1 MRLQSKTCVRPPK
14 IRQSYLKQFYLLKC
28 TFEKVDSLRYALTV
42 HLSRFFMQRAGGFP
56 AQTEPWMTLM
66 PDDEPQLS
74 LPAVVIPPGE
84 ELLPALSGENA
95 PVSPA
100 RAYLLSLNSP
110 RSRQTM
116 ASFLG
121 IVAGM
126 LGAAS
131 MESCSWG
138 SLRRHHVMAVTE
150 LLRDTGR
157 ATATVNTYLSALKGV
172 AKEAWMLKLM
182 DVESFQHIRAVR
194 NLRGSRLPRGRALPP
209 EEIRALFGACEADD
223 SSIGV
228 RDAAMLAV
236 ILGCGLRRSE
246 AVGLDLSDVVTNEKA
261 LRVLGKGN
269 KERLAYMPA
278 GTWQRLTMW
287 IDQVRGERE
296 GPLFTRIRRFDTLTS
311 DRLTDQAVYHVLQV
325 RQYQA
330 GIAKCAPHDLR
341 RTFATAMLDN
351 GEDLITVK
359 DAMGH
364 ASVTTTQQ
372 YDRRGEARLRQARD
386 RLKI

>member
-1 MRLQSKTCVRPPK
+1 
-14 IRQSYLKQFYLLKC
+14 
-28 TFEKVDSLRYALTV
+28 
-42 HLSRFFMQRAGGFP
+42 
-56 AQTEPWMTLM
+56 MTLM
-66 PDDEPQLS
+66 PDDEPELILS
-74 LPAVVIPPGE
+74 PTAIPLDEDFLPM
-84 ELLPALSGENA
+84 LSGGEV

-116 ASFLG
+116 DSFLN

-126 LGAAS
+126 LGAVS
-131 MESCSWG
+131 LDTCSWG

-172 AKEAWMLKLM
+172 AREAWMLKLM

-209 EEIRALFGACEADD
+209 EEIRALFAACDADD
-223 SSIGV
+223 SSIGI
-228 RDAAMLAV
+228 RDASMLAV

-246 AVGLDLSDVVTNEKA
+246 AVGLDISDVVTYERA

-278 GTWQRLTMW
+278 GTWQRLQRW
-287 IDQVRGERE
+287 IDDVRGEKD
-296 GPLFTRIRRFDTLTS
+296 GPLFTRIRRFDTLTN
-311 DRLTDQAVYHVLQV
+311 DRLTDQAVYHILQV
-325 RQYQA
+325 RQHQA
-330 GIAKCAPHDLR
+330 GIVRCAPHDLR
-341 RTFATAMLDN
+341 RTFATTMLDN

-372 YDRRGEARLRQARD
+372 YDRRGEERLRIARD
-386 RLKI
+386 RLGLT

>member
-1 MRLQSKTCVRPPK
+1 
-14 IRQSYLKQFYLLKC
+14 
-28 TFEKVDSLRYALTV
+28 
-42 HLSRFFMQRAGGFP
+42 
-56 AQTEPWMTLM
+56 M
-66 PDDEPQLS
+66 PDDEPELILS
-74 LPAVVIPPGE
+74 PAFIPPGE
-84 ELLPALSGENA
+84 DFLPALSGNESL
-95 PVSPA
+95 VSPA

-131 MESCSWG
+131 LDTCNWG
-138 SLRRHHVMAVTE
+138 SLRRHHVMAITE

-194 NLRGSRLPRGRALPP
+194 NLRGSRLPRGRALPL
-209 EEIRALFGACEADD
+209 EEVRALFAACEADD

-228 RDAAMLAV
+228 RDAAVLAV

-246 AVGLDLSDVVTNEKA
+246 AVGLNISDIVTHEQA
-261 LRVLGKGN
+261 LKVLGKGN

-278 GTWQRLTMW
+278 GTWHRLRMW
-287 IDQVRGERE
+287 IDDVRGEKG
-296 GPLFTRIRRFDTLTS
+296 GPLFTRIRRFDSLTN
-311 DRLTDQAVYHVLQV
+311 DRLTDQAVYYVLQV
-325 RQYQA
+325 RQRQA

-364 ASVTTTQQ
+364 ASVNTTQQ
-372 YDRRGEARLRQARD
+372 YDRRGESRLRSARD
-386 RLKI
+386 RLNFT

>member
-1 MRLQSKTCVRPPK
+1 
-14 IRQSYLKQFYLLKC
+14 
-28 TFEKVDSLRYALTV
+28 
-42 HLSRFFMQRAGGFP
+42 
-56 AQTEPWMTLM
+56 MTLM
-66 PDDEPQLS
+66 PDDEPELS
-74 LPAVVIPPGE
+74 LPAAVIPPGE
-84 ELLPALSGENA
+84 DLLPALSGQDT
-95 PVSPA
+95 PISPA

-121 IVAGM
+121 IVAGI

-131 MESCSWG
+131 LDTCSWG

-157 ATATVNTYLSALKGV
+157 ATTTVNTYLSALKGV
-172 AKEAWMLKLM
+172 AKEAWMLQLM

-194 NLRGSRLPRGRALPP
+194 NLRGSRLPRGRALQA
-209 EEIRALFGACEADD
+209 EEIRRLFAVCDADR
-223 SSIGV
+223 SSLGP

-246 AVGLDLSDVVTNEKA
+246 AVGLDLSDVVTQDRA

-278 GTWQRLTMW
+278 GTWQRLQMW
-287 IDQVRGERE
+287 IEQVRGEYP
-296 GPLFTRIRRFDTLTS
+296 GPLFTRIRRFDTLTH
-311 DRLTDQAVYHVLQV
+311 DRLTDQAVYHILQV
-325 RQYQA
+325 RQRQA

-372 YDRRGEARLRQARD
+372 YDRRGQARLRTARD
-386 RLKI
+386 RLNLT

>member
-1 MRLQSKTCVRPPK
+1 
-14 IRQSYLKQFYLLKC
+14 
-28 TFEKVDSLRYALTV
+28 
-42 HLSRFFMQRAGGFP
+42 
-56 AQTEPWMTLM
+56 MTLM
-66 PDDEPQLS
+66 PDDDQEPILS
-74 LPAVVIPPGE
+74 PAVIPFDEGF
-84 ELLPALSGENA
+84 LPVLSGSEGLI
-95 PVSPA
+95 SPA

-116 ASFLG
+116 ASFLS

-126 LGAAS
+126 LGATS
-131 MESCSWG
+131 LESCSWG

-157 ATATVNTYLSALKGV
+157 ATATINTYLSALKGV

-194 NLRGSRLPRGRALPP
+194 NLRGRALPP
-209 EEIRALFGACEADD
+209 EEIRALFNACGADD

-228 RDAAMLAV
+228 RDAAMQAV

-246 AVGLDLSDVVTNEKA
+246 AVGLHIGDIVTHERA

-269 KERLAYMPA
+269 KERQAFMPT
-278 GTWQRLTMW
+278 GTWQRLQKW
-287 IDQVRGERE
+287 IEEVRGENE
-296 GPLFTRIRRFDTLTS
+296 GPLFTRIRRFDSLTY
-311 DRLTDQAVYHVLQV
+311 DRLTDQTVYHILQV
-325 RQYQA
+325 RQRQA
-330 GIAKCAPHDLR
+330 GIVKCAPHDLR
-341 RTFATAMLDN
+341 RTFATALLDN

-372 YDRRGEARLRQARD
+372 YDLRGEARLRRARD
-386 RLKI
+386 RLDLI

>member
-1 MRLQSKTCVRPPK
+1 MDDHPDHQP
-14 IRQSYLKQFYLLKC
+14 
-28 TFEKVDSLRYALTV
+28 ALV
-42 HLSRFFMQRAGGFP
+42 FMDQEF
-56 AQTEPWMTLM
+56 
-66 PDDEPQLS
+66 
-74 LPAVVIPPGE
+74 LPARVGNE
-84 ELLPALSGENA
+84 GMFN
-95 PVSPA
+95 PA

-126 LGAAS
+126 LGAGS
-131 MESCSWG
+131 LDTCSWG
-138 SLRRHHVMAVTE
+138 SLRRHHVMGIAE

-182 DVESFQHIRAVR
+182 DVESFQHIRTVR
-194 NLRGSRLPRGRALPP
+194 NLRGTRLPGGRALPA
-209 EEIRALFGACEADD
+209 EEIRQLFTVCEAD
-223 SSIGV
+223 SSCQGA
-228 RDAAMLAV
+228 RDAALLAV

-246 AVGLDLSDVVTNEKA
+246 AVGLSFSDIVTHERA
-261 LRVLGKGN
+261 LKVLGKGN

-278 GTWQRLTMW
+278 GTWQRLMHWTE
-287 IDQVRGERE
+287 QVRGESA
-296 GPLFTRIRRFDTLTS
+296 GPLFTRIRRFDTLTY
-311 DRLTDQAVYHVLQV
+311 DRLTDQAVYHILQV
-325 RQYQA
+325 RQRQA

-341 RTFATAMLDN
+341 RTFATAMLKN

-372 YDRRGEARLRQARD
+372 YDRRGEARLRTARD
-386 RLKI
+386 RLDLI

>member
-1 MRLQSKTCVRPPK
+1 M
-14 IRQSYLKQFYLLKC
+14 I
-28 TFEKVDSLRYALTV
+28 
-42 HLSRFFMQRAGGFP
+42 
-56 AQTEPWMTLM
+56 LM
-66 PDDEPQLS
+66 PDDEPDINLLERTLS
-74 LPAVVIPPGE
+74 PDPVVF
-84 ELLPALSGENA
+84 PALSGNDL
-95 PVSPA
+95 PLNPA

-126 LGAAS
+126 LGAPS
-131 MESCSWG
+131 PELCSWG
-138 SLRRHHVMAVTE
+138 SLRRHHVMGITE

-172 AKEAWMLKLM
+172 AKEAWMLRLM

-194 NLRGSRLPRGRALPP
+194 NLRGSRLPSGRALPP
-209 EEIRALFGACEADD
+209 EEIRALFAVCEADR
-223 SSIGV
+223 SCLGP

-246 AVGLDLSDVVTNEKA
+246 AVGLDLRDVVTQDRA

-269 KERLAYMPA
+269 KERLAYVPA
-278 GTWQRLTMW
+278 GAWQRMQIW
-287 IDQVRGERE
+287 IDEIRGETS
-296 GPLFTRIRRFDTLTS
+296 GPLFTRIRRFGDVTLN
-311 DRLTDQAVYHVLQV
+311 RLTDQAVYHILQV
-325 RQYQA
+325 RQRQA
-330 GIAKCAPHDLR
+330 GIGRCSPHDLR

-372 YDRRGEARLRQARD
+372 YDRRGEQRLRLARD
-386 RLKI
+386 HLNFID

>member
-1 MRLQSKTCVRPPK
+1 
-14 IRQSYLKQFYLLKC
+14 
-28 TFEKVDSLRYALTV
+28 
-42 HLSRFFMQRAGGFP
+42 
-56 AQTEPWMTLM
+56 MTLM
-66 PDDEPQLS
+66 PDDEPELS
-74 LPAVVIPPGE
+74 LSPTLIPLDE
-84 ELLPALSGENA
+84 HFLPALPGDEV

-116 ASFLG
+116 ESFLN
-121 IVAGM
+121 IIAGM
-126 LGAAS
+126 LGAVS
-131 MESCSWG
+131 LDTCSWG

-209 EEIRALFGACEADD
+209 EEIRALFAACDADG
-223 SSIGV
+223 SSIGI

-246 AVGLDLSDVVTNEKA
+246 AVGLDIGDIVTYERA

-269 KERLAYMPA
+269 KERLAYMPV
-278 GTWQRLTMW
+278 GTWQRVQRW
-287 IDQVRGERE
+287 IDDVRGEKD
-296 GPLFTRIRRFDTLTS
+296 GPLFTRIRRFDTLTN
-311 DRLTDQAVYHVLQV
+311 DRLTDQAVYHILQV
-325 RQYQA
+325 RQHQA
-330 GIAKCAPHDLR
+330 GIVRCAPHDLR
-341 RTFATAMLDN
+341 RTFATTMLDN

-372 YDRRGEARLRQARD
+372 YDRRGEERLRIARD
-386 RLKI
+386 RLGLT

>member
-1 MRLQSKTCVRPPK
+1 
-14 IRQSYLKQFYLLKC
+14 
-28 TFEKVDSLRYALTV
+28 
-42 HLSRFFMQRAGGFP
+42 
-56 AQTEPWMTLM
+56 MTLM
-66 PDDEPQLS
+66 PDDEPEL
-74 LPAVVIPPGE
+74 LPPPAAIPPDE
-84 ELLPALSGENA
+84 AFLPALSGGDV

-121 IVAGM
+121 IVAGII
-126 LGAAS
+126 GAAS
-131 MESCSWG
+131 PDVCNWG
-138 SLRRHHVMAVTE
+138 GLRRHHVMAVTE

-209 EEIRALFGACEADD
+209 EEIRALFDACEADD

-246 AVGLDLSDVVTNEKA
+246 AVGLDLRDIVTEDRA

-278 GTWQRLTMW
+278 GTWQRLQKW
-287 IDQVRGERE
+287 VEEVRGEKE
-296 GPLFTRIRRFDTLTS
+296 GPLFTRIRRFDTLTN

-325 RQYQA
+325 RQCQS
-330 GIAKCAPHDLR
+330 GITKCAPHDLR

-372 YDRRGEARLRQARD
+372 YDRRGEIRLRKARD
-386 RLKI
+386 RLKLI

>member
-1 MRLQSKTCVRPPK
+1 
-14 IRQSYLKQFYLLKC
+14 
-28 TFEKVDSLRYALTV
+28 
-42 HLSRFFMQRAGGFP
+42 
-56 AQTEPWMTLM
+56 MTLM
-66 PDDEPQLS
+66 PDDEPEL
-74 LPAVVIPPGE
+74 IPSPVGIPSDVDF
-84 ELLPALSGENA
+84 LPALSGENA
-95 PVSPA
+95 PVGPA

-116 ASFLG
+116 ASFLN

-131 MESCSWG
+131 LESCSWG

-172 AKEAWMLKLM
+172 AKEAWMLRLM

-194 NLRGSRLPRGRALPP
+194 NLRGSRLPRGRALPA
-209 EEIRALFGACEADD
+209 EEIRKLFAVCDADRT
-223 SSIGV
+223 SLGP

-246 AVGLDLSDVVTNEKA
+246 AVGLDLSDVVTDERA

-278 GTWQRLTMW
+278 GTWQRLQVW
-287 IDQVRGERE
+287 IDQVRGEHP
-296 GPLFTRIRRFDTLTS
+296 GPLFTRIRRFDTLTN

-325 RQYQA
+325 RQRQA
-330 GIAKCAPHDLR
+330 RIAKCAPHDLR

-351 GEDLITVK
+351 GEDLITVR

-372 YDRRGEARLRQARD
+372 YDRRGEARLRTARD
-386 RLKI
+386 RLDLL

>member
-1 MRLQSKTCVRPPK
+1 M
-14 IRQSYLKQFYLLKC
+14 
-28 TFEKVDSLRYALTV
+28 ALMTDDDPD
-42 HLSRFFMQRAGGFP
+42 LNP
-56 AQTEPWMTLM
+56 LTELHS
-66 PDDEPQLS
+66 PDNEYF
-74 LPAVVIPPGE
+74 
-84 ELLPALSGENA
+84 PALSANDM
-95 PVSPA
+95 PLNPA
-100 RAYLLSLNSP
+100 RAYLLSLNSL

-131 MESCSWG
+131 LESCSWG

-246 AVGLDLSDVVTNEKA
+246 AVGLDLRDVVTDERA

-278 GTWQRLTMW
+278 GTWQRLRTW
-287 IDQVRGERE
+287 IDDVRGEKD
-296 GPLFTRIRRFDTLTS
+296 GPLFTRIRRFDTLTN

-325 RQYQA
+325 RQRQA
-330 GIAKCAPHDLR
+330 GVTKCAPHDLR

-372 YDRRGEARLRQARD
+372 YDRRGEARLRTARD
-386 RLKI
+386 RLDLI

>member
-1 MRLQSKTCVRPPK
+1 MS
-14 IRQSYLKQFYLLKC
+14 
-28 TFEKVDSLRYALTV
+28 
-42 HLSRFFMQRAGGFP
+42 
-56 AQTEPWMTLM
+56 LM
-66 PDDEPQLS
+66 PDDEPALG
-74 LPAVVIPPGE
+74 LPAAFISPDE
-84 ELLPALSGENA
+84 DFLPALTGEGA

-100 RAYLLSLNSP
+100 RAYLLSLNST

-116 ASFLG
+116 ASFLN

-131 MESCSWG
+131 LESCSWG

-172 AKEAWMLKLM
+172 AREAWMLRLM

-194 NLRGSRLPRGRALPP
+194 NLRGSRLPRGRALPA
-209 EEIRALFGACEADD
+209 EEIRKLFAVCDADK
-223 SSIGV
+223 SSLGP

-246 AVGLDLSDVVTNEKA
+246 AVGLDLRDVVTQDHA
-261 LRVLGKGN
+261 IRVLGKGN

-278 GTWQRLTMW
+278 GTWERLHMW
-287 IDQVRGERE
+287 IDQVRGEQP
-296 GPLFTRIRRFDTLTS
+296 GPLFTRIRRFDTLTN
-311 DRLTDQAVYHVLQV
+311 DRLTDQAVYHILLV
-325 RQYQA
+325 RQKLA
-330 GIAKCAPHDLR
+330 GIEKCAPHDLR

-351 GEDLITVK
+351 GEDLITVR

-372 YDRRGEARLRQARD
+372 YDRRGETRLRRARD
-386 RLKI
+386 RLDLT

>member
-1 MRLQSKTCVRPPK
+1 M
-14 IRQSYLKQFYLLKC
+14 
-28 TFEKVDSLRYALTV
+28 
-42 HLSRFFMQRAGGFP
+42 
-56 AQTEPWMTLM
+56 M
-66 PDDEPQLS
+66 PDDEHELNLS
-74 LPAVVIPPGE
+74 PTVITPDE
-84 ELLPALSGENA
+84 DFLPALSGGDA

-116 ASFLG
+116 ASFLN

-131 MESCSWG
+131 LESCSWG

-182 DVESFQHIRAVR
+182 DVESCQHIRAVR

-209 EEIRALFGACEADD
+209 AEIRALFGACEADD

-228 RDAAMLAV
+228 RDAAMLGV

-246 AVGLDLSDVVTNEKA
+246 AVWLDLSDVVTDERA

-269 KERLAYMPA
+269 KERLAYMPG
-278 GTWQRLTMW
+278 GTWQRLQKW
-287 IDQVRGERE
+287 IEEVRGENE
-296 GPLFTRIRRFDTLTS
+296 GPLFTRIRRFDTLTN
-311 DRLTDQAVYHVLQV
+311 DRLTDQSVYHVLQV
-325 RQYQA
+325 RQRQT

-372 YDRRGEARLRQARD
+372 YDRRGEARLRTARD
-386 RLKI
+386 RLDLL

>member
-1 MRLQSKTCVRPPK
+1 
-14 IRQSYLKQFYLLKC
+14 
-28 TFEKVDSLRYALTV
+28 
-42 HLSRFFMQRAGGFP
+42 
-56 AQTEPWMTLM
+56 MTLM
-66 PDDEPQLS
+66 PDDEHELNLS
-74 LPAVVIPPGE
+74 LTVITPDE
-84 ELLPALSGENA
+84 EFLPALSGGDA

-131 MESCSWG
+131 LESCNWD
-138 SLRRHHVMAVTE
+138 SLRRHHVMAITE

-209 EEIRALFGACEADD
+209 EEIRSLFGACEADD

-228 RDAAMLAV
+228 RDAALLAV

-246 AVGLDLSDVVTNEKA
+246 AVGLDLSDIVTDERA

-269 KERLAYMPA
+269 KERLAYTPA
-278 GTWQRLTMW
+278 GTWQRLQKW
-287 IDQVRGERE
+287 VEEVRGEKE
-296 GPLFTRIRRFDTLTS
+296 GPLFTRIRRFDTLTN

-325 RQYQA
+325 RQRQA
-330 GIAKCAPHDLR
+330 GIEKCAPHDLR

-372 YDRRGEARLRQARD
+372 YDRRGEARLRKARD
-386 RLKI
+386 RLDLI

>member
-1 MRLQSKTCVRPPK
+1 MS
-14 IRQSYLKQFYLLKC
+14 
-28 TFEKVDSLRYALTV
+28 
-42 HLSRFFMQRAGGFP
+42 
-56 AQTEPWMTLM
+56 LM
-66 PDDEPQLS
+66 PDDEQDLN
-74 LPAVVIPPGE
+74 LLAAAIPPDE
-84 ELLPALSGENA
+84 EFLPTLSGSDVQVN
-95 PVSPA
+95 PA

-126 LGAAS
+126 LGAKS
-131 MESCSWG
+131 PDLCSWG
-138 SLRRHHVMAVTE
+138 SLRRHHVMGITE
-150 LLRDTGR
+150 LLRDSGR

-172 AKEAWMLKLM
+172 AKEAWMLRLM

-194 NLRGSRLPRGRALPP
+194 NLRGSRLPSGRALPP
-209 EEIRALFGACEADD
+209 EEICALFAVCEADR
-223 SSIGV
+223 SCLGP

-246 AVGLDLSDVVTNEKA
+246 AVGLDLRDVVTHDRA

-269 KERLAYMPA
+269 KERLAYVPA
-278 GTWQRLTMW
+278 GAWQRLQFW
-287 IDQVRGERE
+287 IDEVRGETP
-296 GPLFTRIRRFDTLTS
+296 GPLFTRIRRFGDVTLN
-311 DRLTDQAVYHVLQV
+311 RLTDQAVYHILQV
-325 RQYQA
+325 RQGQA
-330 GIAKCAPHDLR
+330 GISKCSPHDLR

-372 YDRRGEARLRQARD
+372 YDRRGEVRLQVARD
-386 RLKI
+386 RLNLFK

>member
-1 MRLQSKTCVRPPK
+1 
-14 IRQSYLKQFYLLKC
+14 
-28 TFEKVDSLRYALTV
+28 
-42 HLSRFFMQRAGGFP
+42 
-56 AQTEPWMTLM
+56 
-66 PDDEPQLS
+66 
-74 LPAVVIPPGE
+74 
-84 ELLPALSGENA
+84 
-95 PVSPA
+95 
-100 RAYLLSLNSP
+100 
-110 RSRQTM
+110 
-116 ASFLG
+116 
-121 IVAGM
+121 
-126 LGAAS
+126 
-131 MESCSWG
+131 
-138 SLRRHHVMAVTE
+138 MAVTE

-172 AKEAWMLKLM
+172 AKEAWMLRLM

-228 RDAAMLAV
+228 RCGDA
-236 ILGCGLRRSE
+236 GCHSRLRPATVE
-246 AVGLDLSDVVTNEKA
+246 AVGLDLCDVVTDEQA

-278 GTWQRLTMW
+278 GTWQRLRKW
-287 IDQVRGERE
+287 IDDVRGEKD
-296 GPLFTRIRRFDTLTS
+296 GPLFTRIRRFDTLTN
-311 DRLTDQAVYHVLQV
+311 DRLTDQTVYHVLQV
-325 RQYQA
+325 RQRLA

-341 RTFATAMLDN
+341 RTFATSMLDN

-372 YDRRGEARLRQARD
+372 YDRRGEAPANGS
-386 RLKI
+386 

>member
-1 MRLQSKTCVRPPK
+1 M
-14 IRQSYLKQFYLLKC
+14 I
-28 TFEKVDSLRYALTV
+28 
-42 HLSRFFMQRAGGFP
+42 
-56 AQTEPWMTLM
+56 LM
-66 PDDEPQLS
+66 PDDEPDINLLERTLS
-74 LPAVVIPPGE
+74 PDPVVF
-84 ELLPALSGENA
+84 PALSGNDL
-95 PVSPA
+95 PLNPA

-126 LGAAS
+126 LGAPNP
-131 MESCSWG
+131 ELCSWG
-138 SLRRHHVMAVTE
+138 SLRRHHVMGITE

-172 AKEAWMLKLM
+172 AKEAWMLRLM

-194 NLRGSRLPRGRALPP
+194 NLRGSRLPSGRALPP
-209 EEIRALFGACEADD
+209 EEIRALFAVCEADR
-223 SSIGV
+223 SCLGP

-246 AVGLDLSDVVTNEKA
+246 AVGLDLRDVVTQDRA

-269 KERLAYMPA
+269 KERLAYVPA
-278 GTWQRLTMW
+278 GAWQRMQIW
-287 IDQVRGERE
+287 IDEIRGETS
-296 GPLFTRIRRFDTLTS
+296 GPLFTRIRRFGDVTLN
-311 DRLTDQAVYHVLQV
+311 RLTDQAVYHILQV
-325 RQYQA
+325 RQRQA
-330 GIAKCAPHDLR
+330 GIGRCSPHDLR

-372 YDRRGEARLRQARD
+372 YDRRGEQRLRLARD
-386 RLKI
+386 HLNFID

>member
-1 MRLQSKTCVRPPK
+1 M
-14 IRQSYLKQFYLLKC
+14 
-28 TFEKVDSLRYALTV
+28 ALMTDDDPD
-42 HLSRFFMQRAGGFP
+42 LNP
-56 AQTEPWMTLM
+56 LTELHS
-66 PDDEPQLS
+66 PDNEYF
-74 LPAVVIPPGE
+74 
-84 ELLPALSGENA
+84 PALSANDM
-95 PVSPA
+95 PLNPA
-100 RAYLLSLNSP
+100 RAYLLSLNSL

-126 LGAAS
+126 LGAGSADT
-131 MESCSWG
+131 CSWG
-138 SLRRHHVMAVTE
+138 SLRRHHVMGITE

-172 AKEAWMLKLM
+172 AKEAWMLRLM

-228 RDAAMLAV
+228 RDAAMLGV

-246 AVGLDLSDVVTNEKA
+246 VVSLDLRDVVTQDRA

-269 KERLAYMPA
+269 KERLAYVPA
-278 GTWQRLTMW
+278 GAWQRLQIW
-287 IDQVRGERE
+287 IDEIRGETP
-296 GPLFTRIRRFDTLTS
+296 GPLFTRIRRFGDVTLN
-311 DRLTDQAVYHVLQV
+311 RLTDQAVYHILQV
-325 RQYQA
+325 RQGQA
-330 GIAKCAPHDLR
+330 GITKCSPHDLR

-372 YDRRGEARLRQARD
+372 YDRRGEQRLQDARD
-386 RLKI
+386 RLNLI

>member
-1 MRLQSKTCVRPPK
+1 MIITVNKFKFFL
-14 IRQSYLKQFYLLKC
+14 LLFYLLKC
-28 TFEKVDSLRYALTV
+28 TFEKVDFLRYAQNVSFTPIFHAARRTV
-42 HLSRFFMQRAGGFP
+42 SGPDGA
-56 AQTEPWMTLM
+56 WMTLM
-66 PDDEPQLS
+66 PDDDPELAMS
-74 LPAVVIPPGE
+74 PAVIPPDVDF
-84 ELLPALSGENA
+84 LPALIGGEG

-116 ASFLG
+116 ASFLS
-121 IVAGM
+121 IVAGL

-131 MESCSWG
+131 LDACSWG

-172 AKEAWMLKLM
+172 AKEAWMLRLM

-194 NLRGSRLPRGRALPP
+194 NLRGSRLPSGRALPQG
-209 EEIRALFGACEADD
+209 EIRALFAVCEADR
-223 SSIGV
+223 SCLGA

-246 AVGLDLSDVVTNEKA
+246 VVSLDLRDVVTQDRA

-269 KERLAYMPA
+269 KERLAYVPA
-278 GTWQRLTMW
+278 GAWQRLQIW
-287 IDQVRGERE
+287 IDEIRGETP
-296 GPLFTRIRRFDTLTS
+296 GPLFTRIRRFGDVTLN
-311 DRLTDQAVYHVLQV
+311 RLTDQAVYHILQV
-325 RQYQA
+325 RQGQA
-330 GIAKCAPHDLR
+330 GITKCSPHDLR

-372 YDRRGEARLRQARD
+372 YDRRGEHRLQDPRD
-386 RLKI
+386 RLNLI